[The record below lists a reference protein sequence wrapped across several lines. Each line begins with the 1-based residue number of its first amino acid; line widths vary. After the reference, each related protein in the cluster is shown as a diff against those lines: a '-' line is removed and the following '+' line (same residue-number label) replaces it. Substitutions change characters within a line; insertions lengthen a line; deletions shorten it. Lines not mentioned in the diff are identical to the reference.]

1 MDAIEMAKDIIAT
14 LEDLVNFTEPD
25 EIEPEYEER
34 IKEAYELLVEYY

>member
-1 MDAIEMAKDIIAT
+1 MEKDIIAT

-25 EIEPEYEER
+25 EIEPDYVER